1 MFYIKFMTK
10 KLKVSLFSKRLKI
23 RFFVKKKKKE
33 EEKNKKKKGEKTLV
47 HQHYQG
53 IPNITLKSL
62 IHKRMVLIINLLSD
76 ALVSTFLAIKDAHSF
91 ASRYL

>member
-1 MFYIKFMTK
+1 MTK
-10 KLKVSLFSKRLKI
+10 KLKVSLFPKRLKI
-23 RFFVKKKKKE
+23 RLFVKKKKKRKE
-33 EEKNKKKKGEKTLV
+33 KKGEKTLV

>member
-1 MFYIKFMTK
+1 MTK

-23 RFFVKKKKKE
+23 RLFVKKKKK
-33 EEKNKKKKGEKTLV
+33 KKRTKKGERTLV